1 MKNEESFKLL
11 TESDQTDKINEI
23 NDRYEN
29 SSRINPFKTS
39 HVEDFNIWYFII
51 GTIGFMY
58 GWMGWQGSQAY
69 NSSAKSAHEAKMG
82 QVLGNF
88 RGMPQATFMLF
99 VPIVIYVFMNHP
111 DYIDISNS
119 VKASLNK
126 LDSETL
132 KTQLRAPL
140 VLAEV
145 LPVGLLGAFAA
156 LMLAAFVST
165 HDTYLHSWGSIL
177 IQDVIM
183 PFRKKPFDK
192 ETHLKVLRISI
203 FGVAIFIFFFQSV
216 ISAKSKNSVI
226 FCHYCCHFCRRF
238 RSCNYRRIILEKRN
252 NRCGLDCND
261 YWCSHCSRWDYHE
274 TNII

>member
-1 MKNEESFKLL
+1 M
-11 TESDQTDKINEI
+11 
-23 NDRYEN
+23 
-29 SSRINPFKTS
+29 
-39 HVEDFNIWYFII
+39 
-51 GTIGFMY
+51 
-58 GWMGWQGSQAY
+58 
-69 NSSAKSAHEAKMG
+69 
-82 QVLGNF
+82 LGNF

-183 PFRKKPFDK
+183 PFRKKPFEK
-192 ETHLKVLRISI
+192 KRI
-203 FGVAIFIFFFQSV
+203 
-216 ISAKSKNSVI
+216 
-226 FCHYCCHFCRRF
+226 
-238 RSCNYRRIILEKRN
+238 
-252 NRCGLDCND
+252 
-261 YWCSHCSRWDYHE
+261 
-274 TNII
+274 